1 MRWLSY
7 ATMSRIKRR
16 SILNRGCMS
25 GNILEPELFDD
36 YRGNI
41 VIIEDMQW
49 LYEDDSVREGSRPK
63 VFDI

>member
-1 MRWLSY
+1 
-7 ATMSRIKRR
+7 
-16 SILNRGCMS
+16 MS